1 MPRVITNAEKI
12 VGATDAVM
20 AHFRESVHPQMGPLL
35 TTTTED
41 AWANLKKH
49 VAAGCLCDPPDV
61 ALQCFGDSVT
71 IGGRVFRSVV
81 TKRGASALEGC
92 HAHQKCWFG
101 FFAHFAAEA
110 ANALL
115 SDGALR
121 WNRKRHNEA
130 EEDANSIPCV
140 FEKELLHSIDDLHL
154 RLSGERLYPNLIRR
168 GADRAAPLQ
177 EGHLD
182 SRQSSL

>member
-1 MPRVITNAEKI
+1 M
-12 VGATDAVM
+12 
-20 AHFRESVHPQMGPLL
+20 
-35 TTTTED
+35 
-41 AWANLKKH
+41 
-49 VAAGCLCDPPDV
+49 
-61 ALQCFGDSVT
+61 
-71 IGGRVFRSVV
+71 V
-81 TKRGASALEGC
+81 TKRGASALEGF

-101 FFAHFAAEA
+101 PFAHFAADA

-130 EEDANSIPCV
+130 TDNANSIPCV
-140 FEKELLHSIDDLHL
+140 FEKELLHSIDNLHL

-168 GADRAAPLQ
+168 GTAHAARSQ

-182 SRQSSL
+182 S